1 MRPRFAPFAVV
12 AFAAALALAACG
24 QKADA
29 AGGGSSANGPAS
41 GKFAAPE
48 YAMGSDKAPVTV
60 VEYLSNTC
68 SHCADYDQK
77 VFPQVKAKYIDT
89 GKVKYVIREFL
100 TPPENVSAAGF
111 VLARCAGRDKYWPT
125 IEALF
130 RGQEELFKSGDVRGS
145 YTKVA
150 KSMGMSDAQFNQC
163 LGDDAAYKA
172 LSERVDK
179 AVAAGVNG
187 TPSFLFNGTMLKPG
201 ETLAGQPYG
210 GGELTLA
217 QFDAAYA
224 RAGGK

>member
-1 MRPRFAPFAVV
+1 MRPRLAPFAVI
-12 AFAAALALAACG
+12 AFAAAVALAACG

-29 AGGGSSANGPAS
+29 AGGAATNGPAS

-48 YAMGSDKAPVTV
+48 YAMGSDKAKVTV
-60 VEYLSNTC
+60 VEYLSDTC
-68 SHCADYDQK
+68 SHCADYDQH
-77 VFPQVKAKYIDT
+77 VFPDVKKKYIDT

-130 RGQEELFKSGDVRGS
+130 RGQEELFKTGDVRGS
-145 YTKVA
+145 YTKIA
-150 KSMGMSDAQFNQC
+150 KSMGMSDAQFNAC

-172 LSERVDK
+172 LSERVDR
-179 AVAAGVNG
+179 AQAAGVSG
-187 TPSFLFNGTMLKPG
+187 TPTFLFNGKMLKAG
-201 ETLAGQPYG
+201 DTLAGQPYG

-224 RAGGK
+224 AAGGK

>member
-1 MRPRFAPFAVV
+1 MPPRHAFLAAA

-29 AGGGSSANGPAS
+29 AGGSAAVNGPAS
-41 GKFAAPE
+41 GAFTAPE
-48 YAMGSDKAPVTV
+48 YVMGNPKAAVTV
-60 VEYLSNTC
+60 VEYLSDTC
-68 SHCADYDQK
+68 SHCADYDAH
-77 VFPQVKAKYIDT
+77 VFPQVKAKYIDS

-150 KSMGMSDAQFNQC
+150 KSMGMSDAQFNAC

-179 AVAAGVNG
+179 AVAAGVSG
-187 TPSFLFNGTMLKPG
+187 TPTFLFNGTMLKPG
-201 ETLAGQPYG
+201 DTLAGQAYG

>member
-1 MRPRFAPFAVV
+1 MRPRSLTL
-12 AFAAALALAACG
+12 AAIVLTAAMTLAACG

-41 GKFAAPE
+41 GKFTAPE
-48 YAMGSDKAPVTV
+48 YAMGSDKAPITV
-60 VEYLSNTC
+60 VEYLSDTC
-68 SHCADYDQK
+68 SHCADYDAK

-145 YTKVA
+145 YTKIA
-150 KSMGMSDAQFNQC
+150 KSMGMSDAQFNTC
-163 LGDDAAYKA
+163 LGEDASYKA

-179 AVAAGVNG
+179 ATAAGVSG
-187 TPSFLFNGTMLKPG
+187 TPTFLFNGAMLKPG
-201 ETLAGQPYG
+201 DTLAGQPYG